1 MIWGMRT
8 ISVGPPA
15 WAMAWPV
22 LFIAGLIIPVMLS
35 GPANDNFG
43 AAIPVLL
50 AAACVYRI
58 AWLSF
63 RGSADGLVIRN
74 CFYTRRFPIAQVVG
88 FDVGPSS
95 VPGLRIRTVRVVTSE
110 RVIPIDVYGLRVPFS
125 ATGLTRTADE
135 LAAWTQ
141 VARASLA
148 QTAGPADPR

>member
-22 LFIAGLIIPVMLS
+22 LFIAGLVIPVMLS
-35 GPANDNFG
+35 SRANDNFA

-58 AWLSF
+58 AWLSV

-74 CFYTRRFPIAQVVG
+74 CFSTRRVPISQVVG
-88 FDVGPSS
+88 FDVGRCG
-95 VPGLRIRTVRVVTSE
+95 VRGFGIRTVLVVTPE
-110 RVIPIDVYGLRVPFS
+110 RAIPIDVYALRVPSS
-125 ATGLTRTADE
+125 AARLTQAAAELTAWADE
-135 LAAWTQ
+135 
-141 VARASLA
+141 ARKSLA
-148 QTAGPADPR
+148 QTAGPADPG